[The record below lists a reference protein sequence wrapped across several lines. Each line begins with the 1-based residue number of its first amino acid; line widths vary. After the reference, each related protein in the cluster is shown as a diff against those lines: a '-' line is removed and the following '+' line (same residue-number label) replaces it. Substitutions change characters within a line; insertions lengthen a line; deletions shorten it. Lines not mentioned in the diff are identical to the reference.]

1 MDVTSMF
8 LCKLDILICN
18 SGLLLVFLTCQ
29 YATLEQGRP
38 SVKFWMELLGNDLK
52 KIIVVMIDVHG
63 FNFFYFFPCS
73 IQLSILYI
81 AGNLTFL
88 GQM

>member
-1 MDVTSMF
+1 M
-8 LCKLDILICN
+8 
-18 SGLLLVFLTCQ
+18 
-29 YATLEQGRP
+29 
-38 SVKFWMELLGNDLK
+38 KFWMELLGNDLK

-63 FNFFYFFPCS
+63 FNFFYFFSGS